1 MVCLADV
8 CRALLAFPPVHVLLD
23 YRPALR
29 ERSGVG
35 EYVHELA
42 AALAARAGPGHT
54 LALFT
59 SSWKD
64 RPAPDLHSALPGVTI
79 HDRRVPVRV
88 LNWCWHRAGGPT
100 VELLTGSRFDVVHA
114 AHPLLI
120 PARDAAR
127 VVTIHDLEFLD
138 RPAQT
143 HAEIR
148 RDYARFVRAHAQR
161 AEAVLTSSQHSARR
175 IAEALAVRAERVV
188 VAAPGPPRW
197 AAAGRRAPRDPGGY
211 LLFIGT
217 LEPRKNLGTLL
228 DAYQRLVAARPD
240 APILKVAGRMGPSAG
255 DWLRRITEPPLA
267 GHVEYVGYVPDAG
280 RRELFEG
287 ASALLI
293 PSWHEGFGLPALEA
307 MALGLPVVASDRG
320 ALPEVLGDAGVF
332 VSPEDADALAEAIQ
346 RVLEDRAFAD
356 ACVQNGLTR
365 AAGLSWGRAADTVW
379 ALYAD
384 LVERRRARHAHR
396 G

>member
-1 MVCLADV
+1 
-8 CRALLAFPPVHVLLD
+8 VHVLLD

-42 AALAARAGPGHT
+42 AALAARARPGDT

-64 RPAPDLHSALPGVTI
+64 RPAPDLAGALPGVTI

-88 LNWCWHRAGGPT
+88 LNWCWHRVGAPA
-100 VELLTGSRFDVVHA
+100 VERLTGSPFDVVHA

-120 PARDAAR
+120 PTRDAAR

-138 RPAQT
+138 ASAHT

-148 RDYARFVRAHAQR
+148 RDYARLARAHAQR
-161 AEAVLTSSQHSARR
+161 ADAVLTSSEHSARR
-175 IAEALAVRAERVV
+175 IAEALAVPADRVV
-188 VAAPGPPRW
+188 VAAPGVPRW
-197 AAAGRRAPRDPGGY
+197 AAPGRRTPRDPAGY

-217 LEPRKNLGTLL
+217 LQPRKNLGTLL
-228 DAYQRLVAARPD
+228 DAYERLLAMRSDLPN
-240 APILKVAGRMGPSAG
+240 LKVAGRPGPSAG
-255 DWLRRITEPPLA
+255 KWLRRMAEPPLA
-267 GHVEYVGYVPDAG
+267 GHVEYAGYVPDTA
-280 RRELFEG
+280 RRALFEG
-287 ASALLI
+287 ASALII

-307 MALGLPVVASDRG
+307 MALGLPVVASNRG
-320 ALPEVLGDAGVF
+320 ALPEVVGDAGVL
-332 VSPEDADALAEAIQ
+332 VSPEDADALAEGI
-346 RVLEDRAFAD
+346 RMVLEDHALAD
-356 ACVQNGLTR
+356 ACGQKGLDR
-365 AAGLSWGRAADTVW
+365 AAGLSWGRAAQIVW

-384 LVERRRARHAHR
+384 IVGRRKARHAR
-396 G
+396 RC